1 MLYSR
6 RRARDTAARGRGLG
20 TMAKHSIRRRA
31 RSRSR
36 ALLRIGILTAAVSF
50 GWAAEDV
57 EPPQATTEQGIHPE
71 AESKFEIRAYGIKP
85 KKLWKGL
92 LATLEAAG
100 FPPEEID
107 ENARTT
113 KTSFVDFKQAD
124 YPEPVAGPPPIF
136 GPGYRILMPIEV
148 SAGKVSLE
156 ATVSEKDG
164 GAELRLRARI
174 LVRGL
179 DRRRSVQVMADRPSS
194 GVIESR
200 FLLKLEE
207 TLGLKRL

>member
-1 MLYSR
+1 MGSSTIPR
-6 RRARDTAARGRGLG
+6 QVRPSGG
-20 TMAKHSIRRRA
+20 
-31 RSRSR
+31 

-50 GWAAEDV
+50 GWAAGDV
-57 EPPQATTEQGIHPE
+57 EPQQTTEQSIPPE
-71 AESKFEIRAYGIKP
+71 AESKFEIRAYRIKP

-92 LATLEAAG
+92 LASLEEAG

-107 ENARTT
+107 ESTRTT
-113 KTSFVDFKQAD
+113 KTSFVDFNQAD
-124 YPEPVAGPPPIF
+124 YPEPVAGEPPIF
-136 GPGYRILMPIEV
+136 GPGYRILMPIHV

-156 ATVSEKDG
+156 ATVSEKAG

-179 DRRRSVQVMADRPSS
+179 DRRRSVQVMADRKSS
-194 GVIESR
+194 GVIESG

-207 TLGLKRL
+207 KLGLNRL